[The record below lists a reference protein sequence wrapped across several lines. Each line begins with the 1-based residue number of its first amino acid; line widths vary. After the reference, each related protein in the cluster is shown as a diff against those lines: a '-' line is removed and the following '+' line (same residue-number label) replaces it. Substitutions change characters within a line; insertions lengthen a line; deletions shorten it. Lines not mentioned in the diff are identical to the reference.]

1 MNLPNKLTVFR
12 AVMVPVFLAVFFVE
26 QIPARFIL
34 SALIFAGLSFTDMLD
49 GKIARKNGLVT
60 NFGKFLDPLADKIL
74 VISALVAMTVLKTG
88 NEAALICWL
97 VGVIII
103 LAREFMVSALR
114 LVSVEQGSVIA
125 ANMWGKVKTVTQF
138 LSIIIILTIEQLFVW
153 FPALPAEI
161 RIIGDVLFALS
172 VLATIVSGVI
182 YVKQNAANIGEM

>member
-26 QIPARFIL
+26 QIPARFLL

-74 VISALVAMTVLKTG
+74 VISALVAMTILKVG
-88 NEAALICWL
+88 NNAALICWL

-114 LVSVEQGSVIA
+114 LVAVEQGNVIA
-125 ANMWGKVKTVTQF
+125 ANLWGKVKTVTQF
-138 LSIIIILTIEQLFVW
+138 LSIIIILAIEQLYAW
-153 FPALPAEI
+153 MPNLPAEI

-172 VLATIVSGVI
+172 VLATIVSGVV

>member
-161 RIIGDVLFALS
+161 KIIGDVLFALS

>member
-74 VISALVAMTVLKTG
+74 VISALVAMTILKVG
-88 NEAALICWL
+88 NNAALICWL

-114 LVSVEQGSVIA
+114 LVSVEQGNVIA

-138 LSIIIILTIEQLFVW
+138 LSIIIILVIEQLYAW
-153 FPALPAEI
+153 MPNLPAEI

-172 VLATIVSGVI
+172 VLATIVSGVV